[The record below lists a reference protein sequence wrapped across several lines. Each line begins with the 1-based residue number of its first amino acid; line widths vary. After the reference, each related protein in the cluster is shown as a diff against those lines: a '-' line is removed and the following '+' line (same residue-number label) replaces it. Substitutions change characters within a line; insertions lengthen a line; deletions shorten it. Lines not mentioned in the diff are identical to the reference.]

1 MEGGAYKTQGADTC
15 VYIPNVAC
23 AKRGKKTLRT
33 APAGT
38 QLVSRIT
45 RDSKELNVQRAV
57 IVALNGLA
65 LKGIGISS
73 FFNLADS
80 ACAPEFKV
88 SDQRSQCTVGVL
100 QGNESGL
107 TNLVT
112 PKQDETL
119 ESSILNRTKP
129 DALIKTSLR
138 DLMFAMARL
147 NSEYVTHSDTHFGN
161 LGWMGNQLV
170 IFDWGRGTRNRA
182 EFKKWAS
189 KYVESWNEHERAY
202 WMGYNQHTVQF
213 SLVEEMM
220 VKKVI
225 KKPGAYQ
232 ALLSVWDVLGLLGPA
247 RTHGI
252 VSEPRTQAFLN
263 TLFGQ
268 IVKDPSIDATSLVIR
283 LIPSLFAD
291 PPAIHPATAD
301 RQMPPAEAKILSR
314 VVPNPE
320 TATPTP
326 VPAPSILQAIGLAPA
341 PPPPPP
347 PPPAPDSAPPLGS
360 PAPVE
365 DKKMTD
371 IKNACRALLAPSG
384 GRRTRR
390 RKLKG
395 GAFLTSGADTCV
407 YSPEVACAKRPDPP
421 IPPGDYVSRITE
433 KKGTAKDKRNQA
445 LVKEAIQR
453 IKEKYG
459 MDVSS
464 SFNLAV
470 AICTPKFKESDLV
483 GGPCEADEDNT
494 TAIGKQKDKLN
505 FITPK
510 QDEDFSGSTEARN
523 PIMVEKL
530 RRLFRDVVFL
540 NNEGIVHGD
549 IHDGNV
555 SWMGDHLVLHDWGHT
570 YIGVKGMK
578 KAIKERYFDLTALRD
593 MFSRCTIVLE
603 RNPDD
608 DTLRRYMMFY
618 DIVEMTYEL
627 LKNSTPRVQHADLD
641 TFIDYLNTVWDSKVS
656 GDELRVKILMGVNM
670 LFPQGQAAPPAP
682 APVPP
687 PPPPAPPPPAPPIGS
702 PAPGSAP
709 LPGSPAPAPAPVE
722 DKKTTDI
729 KNACRALLGSAGG
742 TRRRRHRRTRKR
754 IGRKMKGGV
763 LLGVGTAAMV
773 FASGNG
779 WDFLPPPVRSTF
791 PPPPREL
798 GPEDLVAHVT
808 RPEYGVTDKNLFV
821 RRLGDVDP
829 YVKMMTN
836 PSIVAYD
843 VNTDAFLGSFVL
855 AQENLISGS
864 AAAMTLHEEWST
876 VRQLPL
882 TCSLM
887 LRYDKVAKADLL
899 SLVDIMIGL
908 VHINGRFV
916 QCDLHDDN
924 FGVMRDGCP
933 IISDYDR
940 LQTDIT
946 GLDSYLDDM
955 SEFKELETKLP
966 WLVDVFQ
973 LSLTV
978 RTKLEKSVELLGQIM
993 KIFDLLTILYFVDLK
1008 YPKFNIWTDA
1018 TRVWIRQNWES
1029 MTQQALHER
1038 ISALGQMIG
1047 TAAGGREW
1055 RRMSMDEE
1063 RAMAAEYN
1071 ARSGPARNIAGRWA
1085 AIRNRYRFGI

>member
-15 VYIPNVAC
+15 VYVPSVSC
-23 AKRGKKTLRT
+23 AKKGKKTLRT

-38 QLVSRIT
+38 ELVSRIT
-45 RDSKELNVQRAV
+45 RDVKELNIQRAV

-65 LKGIGISS
+65 IKGIGISN

-80 ACAPEFKV
+80 ACVPEFTA
-88 SDQRSQCTVGVL
+88 SDQRARCTVREL
-100 QGNESGL
+100 QGGEKDL
-107 TNLVT
+107 INLVT

-119 ESSILNRTKP
+119 ESSIRNRTKP
-129 DALIKTSLR
+129 SELIKTSLR
-138 DLMFAMARL
+138 DLMIAMAHL

-170 IFDWGRGTRNRA
+170 IFDWGRGTRNRV

-202 WMGYNQHTVQF
+202 WMGYNQHTLQF
-213 SLVEEMM
+213 SLVDEMM
-220 VKKVI
+220 NKKAI

-252 VSEPRTQAFLN
+252 VSEPRTRAFLN
-263 TLFGQ
+263 TLFDQ
-268 IVKDPSIDATSLVIR
+268 IVKNPSMDTTSLVIK
-283 LIPSLFAD
+283 LIPTLFAD
-291 PPAIHPATAD
+291 PPAIHPATAEKP
-301 RQMPPAEAKILSR
+301 MPPAEAKILSR
-314 VVPNPE
+314 IVPNPE

-341 PPPPPP
+341 PA
-347 PPPAPDSAPPLGS
+347 PA

-390 RKLKG
+390 RIRRKLKG
-395 GAFLTSGADTCV
+395 GAFITSGADTCV
-407 YSPEVACAKRPDPP
+407 YSPEVACAKQPNPP
-421 IPPGDYVSRITE
+421 VPPGDYVSRITE
-433 KKGTAKDKRNQA
+433 KKGTAKDKQNQA
-445 LVKEAIQR
+445 LVRDAIQH

-464 SFNLAV
+464 SFNLAAV
-470 AICTPKFKESDLV
+470 VCTPRFKESDLV
-483 GGPCEADEDNT
+483 GGPCEADENNT
-494 TAIGKQKDKLN
+494 TALGKQKDKLN

-510 QDEDFSGSTEARN
+510 QDEDFKESTEARN

-549 IHDGNV
+549 IHDENV
-555 SWMGDHLVLHDWGHT
+555 SWMGDHLVLHDWGRT
-570 YIGVKGMK
+570 YHGVRGMR
-578 KAIKERYFDLTALRD
+578 KAMKEQYFDRTHLQELFD
-593 MFSRCTIVLE
+593 KCTIVLE
-603 RNPDD
+603 QKPDD
-608 DTLRRYMMFY
+608 ETLLRYMMFF
-618 DIVEMTYEL
+618 DIVNMTYEL

-641 TFIDYLNTVWDSKVS
+641 TFIEYLNKVWDSKVS
-656 GDELRVKILMGVNM
+656 GDELRVKILMGVNI
-670 LFPQGQAAPPAP
+670 LFPKGQAVPPAP
-682 APVPP
+682 APA
-687 PPPPAPPPPAPPIGS
+687 PAPPPQP
-702 PAPGSAP
+702 AP
-709 LPGSPAPAPAPVE
+709 LPPAPAPAPAPVE

-729 KNACRALLGSAGG
+729 KNACRALLGAAGG

-754 IGRKMKGGV
+754 SGRKMKGGV
-763 LLGVGTAAMV
+763 LLGVGTGAMV
-773 FASGNG
+773 FASTRG
-779 WDFLPPPVRSTF
+779 WDFLPPPVGSF
-791 PPPPREL
+791 PPLPPEL
-798 GPEDLVAHVT
+798 GSGDIVAHVT
-808 RPEYGVTDKNLFV
+808 KTEDGVTDKNLLV
-821 RRLGDVDP
+821 QGLGGADP

-843 VNTDAFLGSFVL
+843 VKTDAFLGAFVRT
-855 AQENLISGS
+855 QENLISGS
-864 AAAMTLHEEWST
+864 AAAMTLYNEWSAG
-876 VRQLPL
+876 VQPPL

-887 LRYDKVAKADLL
+887 VRYNNVAESDLL

-908 VHINGRFV
+908 VHIDGRFV
-916 QCDLHDDN
+916 HGDLHDNN

-940 LQTDIT
+940 VRTDGI
-946 GLDSYLDDM
+946 
-955 SEFKELETKLP
+955 
-966 WLVDVFQ
+966 Q
-973 LSLTV
+973 LSMYIDRYILINEGGYPWFGDV
-978 RTKLEKSVELLGQIM
+978 LHLYKSIATKLEKSPELLLGQLM
-993 KIFDLLTILYFVDLK
+993 KIFDLLTVLYFVDAK
-1008 YPKFNIWTDA
+1008 YPKFHIWTDA
-1018 TRVWIRQNWES
+1018 TRVWIGQNWES

-1038 ISALGQMIG
+1038 VSALGQMIG
-1047 TAAGGREW
+1047 SDASGGKTW
-1055 RRMSMDEE
+1055 RPMSMDAE

-1071 ARSGPARNIAGRWA
+1071 ARSGPARNALGRWEA
-1085 AIRNRYRFGI
+1085 TRNHYRFGIS